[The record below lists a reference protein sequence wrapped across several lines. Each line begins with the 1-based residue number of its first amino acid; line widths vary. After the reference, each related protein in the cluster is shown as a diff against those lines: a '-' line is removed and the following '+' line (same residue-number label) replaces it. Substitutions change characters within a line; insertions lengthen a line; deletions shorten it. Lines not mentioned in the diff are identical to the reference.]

1 MTTRGQGR
9 TRWGVLVVV
18 LGLLL
23 TTACS
28 GSPAPTVAP
37 SAPSSATPAP
47 VSASPSATGLVAP
60 ASAAAAS
67 SIVGEWV
74 GTHDCQR
81 IMTMLDDAGLPE
93 FVAEQVYGNELVP
106 GVTEASQLKD
116 PAHPCAG
123 AVPRK
128 HSHYFTADGEFG
140 SKDFNGQQVD
150 DGEYKLEGAGGIV
163 INDMK
168 FKYEIHGDELSLEP
182 EPVDISTCTTE
193 ECRFGATWVL
203 MVAMPGTVW
212 KRGTISG

>member
-1 MTTRGQGR
+1 M
-9 TRWGVLVVV
+9 
-18 LGLLL
+18 
-23 TTACS
+23 A
-28 GSPAPTVAP
+28 
-37 SAPSSATPAP
+37 
-47 VSASPSATGLVAP
+47 
-60 ASAAAAS
+60 
-67 SIVGEWV
+67 
-74 GTHDCQR
+74 
-81 IMTMLDDAGLPE
+81 MLDDAGLPE

-123 AVPRK
+123 AVPRQ

-140 SKDFNGQQVD
+140 SKDFHGQQVD
-150 DGEYKLEGAGGIV
+150 DGEYKLEGTDGIV

-168 FKYEIHGDELSLEP
+168 FKYEIHGDELSLQP

-212 KRGTISG
+212 KRGKISG

>member
-1 MTTRGQGR
+1 MRVGR
-9 TRWGVLVVV
+9 RLLLSVVI
-18 LGLLL
+18 GGLL

-28 GSPAPTVAP
+28 GAATSTAAPSGGAAGVTSAPVSVAPETGSVAP
-37 SAPSSATPAP
+37 ST
-47 VSASPSATGLVAP
+47 SASGT
-60 ASAAAAS
+60 S

-81 IMTMLDDAGLPE
+81 IMTMLDEAGLPE

-150 DGEYKLEGAGGIV
+150 DGEYKLEGADGIV

-212 KRGTISG
+212 KRGTISS